1 MTNEE
6 KQTLHL
12 FETRV
17 RQLMLKYKSL
27 ETEAQELRAM
37 VEDCN
42 KTIEQLLQEKSE
54 NSQKYD
60 DLKVARMIDVTSAE
74 TESAQKRIARLI
86 REIDKCIALI
96 NV

>member
-27 ETEAQELRAM
+27 ETEAQELRVM
-37 VEDCN
+37 VEECN
-42 KTIEQLLQEKSE
+42 KTIERLQQENE
-54 NSQKYD
+54 GNSQKYE

-74 TESAQKRIARLI
+74 TENAQKRISRLI